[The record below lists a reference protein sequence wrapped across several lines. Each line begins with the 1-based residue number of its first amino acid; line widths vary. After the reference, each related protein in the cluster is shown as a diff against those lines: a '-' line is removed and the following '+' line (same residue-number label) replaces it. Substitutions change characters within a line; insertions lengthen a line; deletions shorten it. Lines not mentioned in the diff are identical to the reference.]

1 MSEENLQISQY
12 DKIFK
17 ILESFSELNG
27 NDYEISKN
35 VANNILKLENVVN
48 ICNIHNFSTDLL
60 FDVDENKFQEFL
72 FLYNK
77 TLKVELNIS
86 KYNLLLNVFE
96 FVKKKYKSD
105 IIEMNH
111 RDIKLVNDAYTLF
124 SKRIIIFKYK
134 IENLKILEE
143 IKLERLKYEIIN
155 KKQISINNRNSY
167 FTLIAIVLTASL
179 TIANIIVTSLKIKG

>member
-111 RDIKLVNDAYTLF
+111 RDIKLVNNAYTLF
-124 SKRIIIFKYK
+124 SKSIIIFKYK